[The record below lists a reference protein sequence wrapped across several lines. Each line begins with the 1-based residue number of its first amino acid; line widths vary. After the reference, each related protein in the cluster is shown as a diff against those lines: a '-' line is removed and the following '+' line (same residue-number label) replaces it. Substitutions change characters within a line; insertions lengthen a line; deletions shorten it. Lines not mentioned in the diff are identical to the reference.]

1 MLENSYNFQCQK
13 MFLKKAF
20 QLYLNSKRHNFLKI
34 VVYEMLMG
42 TTLEL
47 QLLESG
53 IILLAISCVYP
64 KRLLNSYVSQR
75 GEGGI
80 IFISR
85 FKKVKD
91 VLGWVSMLILD
102 FNCIYK
108 QMLWLTEYFNKFHR
122 IIGYKSWIACNGI
135 C

>member
-1 MLENSYNFQCQK
+1 MIFLILNFKCWK
-13 MFLKKAF
+13 TVTIFNVKKCFLKKAF
-20 QLYLNSKRHNFLKI
+20 QLYLNSKRYNFLKI

-75 GEGGI
+75 GEGGL
-80 IFISR
+80 FSFQDLKR
-85 FKKVKD
+85 
-91 VLGWVSMLILD
+91 
-102 FNCIYK
+102 
-108 QMLWLTEYFNKFHR
+108 
-122 IIGYKSWIACNGI
+122 
-135 C
+135 